1 MRIRRLALL
10 LGPPLLLCVAAMPSI
25 AQAPTDACKL
35 LTAGQVSAA
44 IGVPVGAGTHVT
56 PTFVKTCTWNVSRQS
71 DVKTVTL
78 YLQKGAAY
86 DGGKRMASQMA
97 PLVKDA
103 SVTSAGIGDD
113 AYYFVEGELVGLLV
127 KKGNVSFKVTVYATL
142 PANKKEP
149 MELILAKDVLAK
161 L

>member
-1 MRIRRLALL
+1 MRTRRLAVL
-10 LGPPLLLCVAAMPSI
+10 LGSPLLLCVAAMPSI
-25 AQAPTDACKL
+25 AQTQTDACKL
-35 LTAGQVSAA
+35 LTADQVSAA
-44 IGVPVGAGTHVT
+44 VGVPVGAGTHVT
-56 PTFVKTCTWNVSRQS
+56 PTFVKTCTWNASGKS

-78 YLQKGAAY
+78 YLQTAAAY

-97 PLVKDA
+97 AMVKDA
-103 SVTSAGIGDD
+103 AVTSAGIGDD

-127 KKGNVSFKVTVYATL
+127 KKGDVSFKVTVYATL

-149 MELILAKDVLAK
+149 MELMLAKEALAK